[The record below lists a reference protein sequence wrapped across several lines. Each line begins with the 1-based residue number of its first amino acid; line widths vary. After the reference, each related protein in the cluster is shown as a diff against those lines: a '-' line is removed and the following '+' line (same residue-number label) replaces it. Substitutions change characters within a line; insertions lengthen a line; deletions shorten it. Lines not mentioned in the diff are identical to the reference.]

1 MHQKISA
8 FSLITIPTSGQRSL
22 IFLQNRNVFHKY
34 QAWRRLRTI
43 RSFSIHI
50 SCRAMAFYP
59 VRGPAQP
66 PLPTFNATS
75 INDTLHSK
83 EGFELNQM
91 RLRALHEVDNAKFS

>member
-1 MHQKISA
+1 
-8 FSLITIPTSGQRSL
+8 
-22 IFLQNRNVFHKY
+22 
-34 QAWRRLRTI
+34 
-43 RSFSIHI
+43 
-50 SCRAMAFYP
+50 MAFYP

-91 RLRALHEVDNAKFS
+91 RLRALQEVDNAKFS